1 MKASLTTRKI
11 ESLKPRNRRYTVA
24 DGSGLTLR
32 VHTTGVKS
40 WVLRI
45 PHNGRVS
52 DITLGHWP
60 DIALMQARQMA
71 RAKKLELGMQPPKGY
86 TLTDAYKIWCRLKR
100 GQIVSYN
107 DERRRLERYVIEPLG
122 RRQIDEITAPL
133 VIKTVRSIER
143 AGKQATLKRVL
154 MRLREILDLAVC
166 AGYIHHNPLERVSRI
181 FRPPVVKP
189 MPSIRWQELPDVLT
203 VVLTASIQIQN
214 LFLWSLVSMLRPG
227 ETAKLQWS
235 WIDGD
240 VLIIPAEEMKKRRA
254 HRVPLTAY
262 MKHLLAVQKKISA
275 RSKFIFPARDPKRHI
290 SSQALAKW
298 LHAQPQFK
306 SRLVAHGLRSIARSW
321 LADQGVQ
328 YEVAEAC
335 LAHVVGN
342 RVSRSYQRSD
352 YLDARRPVMEAW
364 SSHILTCAESAR
376 IFGEN
381 AENTRVITR

>member
-1 MKASLTTRKI
+1 M
-11 ESLKPRNRRYTVA
+11 
-24 DGSGLTLR
+24 R

-45 PHNGRVS
+45 PVNGRVS

-60 DIALMQARQMA
+60 DISLMQARQIA
-71 RAKKLELGMQPPKGY
+71 RNKKRELGMQPPKGY
-86 TLTDAYKIWCRLKR
+86 ILLDAYKIWCRLKR
-100 GQIVSYN
+100 GQITSYA
-107 DERRRLERYVIEPLG
+107 DEKRRLERYIMEPLG

-133 VIKTVRSIER
+133 VIKTVQKIEK

-166 AGYIHHNPLERVSRI
+166 AGYIPHNPLERVSRI
-181 FRPPVVKP
+181 FHPPVVRP
-189 MPSIRWQELPDVLT
+189 MPSVRWQELPDVLA
-203 VVLTASIQIQN
+203 VVLTASVQIQT
-214 LFLWSLVSMLRPG
+214 LFLWSLASMLRPG

-235 WIDGD
+235 WIEND
-240 VLIIPAEEMKKRRA
+240 VLIIPASEMKKRRV

-262 MKHLLAVQKKISA
+262 MKHLLAVQKKISK
-275 RSKFIFPARDPKRHI
+275 RSKFIFSARDPRKHI
-290 SSQALAKW
+290 SAQTLAKW
-298 LHAQPQFK
+298 LHSQPAFAG
-306 SRLVAHGLRSIARSW
+306 RLVAHGLRSIARSW
-321 LADQGVQ
+321 LADNGVQ

-342 RVSRSYQRSD
+342 QVSRSYQRSD

-376 IFGEN
+376 IFGESP
-381 AENTRVITR
+381 ANTRAIRQ